1 MKKKLLKKIRSAKA
15 FSMSE
20 MLVATLILGLMTT
33 AMASGISASIRI
45 YHDSV
50 TYSEKRMLLSTLAE
64 SISTELRYAKE
75 AEVKSVSNP
84 EDKKYQLQDYTSP
97 NFGFDSKIEVSS
109 DGRITVKGSDL
120 VGDGVYSKNKLLS
133 ACLIDEG
140 SSEKQSGTAKIYY
153 YESTE
158 TEVRD
163 YYEFTVA
170 VYSGDEE
177 TPETRTLRVKPL
189 DAPTII
195 EQENN

>member
-75 AEVKSVSNP
+75 AEVEPVSNTSN
-84 EDKKYQLQDYTSP
+84 KYLLQDYTSP